1 MVPNAGN
8 IVLPRLV
15 ATVLSILLAAWA
27 VTELI
32 SLSTSTAVHSL
43 AMAVGAGGQS
53 KSEPL
58 DRIFEDQA
66 SSYLWKRCDTFA
78 LNSLVAVSLANVD
91 QASGSADPIRTDRAG
106 DEAETAIRKVLRC
119 RPLDGDLWLKL
130 ATLDTVRRTPSE
142 KTIELIRLS
151 HWTAPSE
158 GWIVR
163 RRVDLTSRLFDR
175 GIAEIRPELRS
186 DIRTLVNF
194 DAVDKIAEMF
204 VAAPE
209 SVRLIY
215 REWIELLPSRR
226 RSELA
231 RAVERRGSSLNAS

>member
-1 MVPNAGN
+1 MVPNVGN

-15 ATVLSILLAAWA
+15 ATGLSILLSAWA
-27 VTELI
+27 VIELI
-32 SLSTSTAVHSL
+32 SLSASTTVR
-43 AMAVGAGGQS
+43 VW
-53 KSEPL
+53 E
-58 DRIFEDQA
+58 
-66 SSYLWKRCDTFA
+66 RCDTLA
-78 LNSLVAVSLANVD
+78 LNALVAVSLANVD
-91 QASGSADPIRTDRAG
+91 EATAAADPIRTDRAG
-106 DEAETAIRKVLRC
+106 DEAETVIRTALRC

-130 ATLDTVRRTPSE
+130 AALDTGRRTPSE
-142 KTIELIRLS
+142 RTIELIRLS

-163 RRVDLTSRLFDR
+163 RRVDLASRLFDT
-175 GIAEIRPELRS
+175 GASEIRPELRS

-194 DAVDKIAEMF
+194 DAVGKIAEMF

-209 SVRLIY
+209 SVRPIY